1 MKKAILG
8 TIVAGAI
15 AMSSAA
21 QAFTIH
27 NVGTV
32 NAYSYNELLNKH
44 LKDEM
49 EVWVG
54 ITDDG
59 DKMVQF
65 SLDGGLQTF
74 KMQMYPNGHSKYPE
88 VAPASHYENW
98 MTIINKTIEWSN
110 VAKENK
116 VDYEKGFDNGCK
128 TAGYKCSASFS
139 AWADGAKS
147 TVHLDIEDS
156 SNQFINWKGQIP
168 IAEMEKLKQIMTE
181 GVPAKFQELDAKP
194 VVANK
199 DELFK

>member
-21 QAFTIH
+21 QAYTIYK
-27 NVGTV
+27 VGTV

-49 EVWVG
+49 KVWIG
-54 ITDDG
+54 INDDG
-59 DKMVQF
+59 DKMIQF

-74 KMQMYPNGHSKYPE
+74 TMQMYPNGNSKYPQI
-88 VAPASHYENW
+88 APASQYENW

-116 VDYEKGFDNGCK
+116 VDYEKDFDKGCK
-128 TAGYKCSASFS
+128 TVGYKCLASFS
-139 AWADGAKS
+139 AWSDGAKS

-156 SNQFINWKGQIP
+156 SNQFIDWKGQIP
-168 IAEMEKLKQIMTE
+168 IAEIEKLKQIMTV
-181 GVPAKFQELDAKP
+181 GVPAKFEELDAKP